1 MLKLCVTVC
10 KNNVPHGS
18 RYQKPSLLARL
29 GRSVEMLRMI
39 NLSVIF
45 GGGVG
50 VLVVLLRFVRPVVLE
65 Q

>member
-1 MLKLCVTVC
+1 M
-10 KNNVPHGS
+10 PHGS

>member
-1 MLKLCVTVC
+1 MLKLCVTIC
-10 KNNVPHGS
+10 KNNVPYGS
-18 RYQKPSLLARL
+18 RYRKPSLLARL
-29 GRSVEMLRMI
+29 GKSVEMLRMI

-50 VLVVLLRFVRPVVLE
+50 DLVVLLRFVRPVVLE